1 MAGSMAMRIETLI
14 SGKLQEIDIEVL
26 EVEYKKEHGDQMLRI
41 YIDRD
46 EGVDL
51 NVCTLAT
58 RAIQDMIDEENISYD
73 HLEVSSPGLNRLIK
87 KEQDFIK
94 FQGERIKLKTFEALE
109 GQKNFVG
116 ILLGVDEK
124 VLNIEI
130 DGSSRAIPREKIS
143 IVRLDPEI

>member
-14 SGKLQEIDIEVL
+14 SDKLQEIDIEVL

-87 KEQDFIK
+87 KDQDFIK

-109 GQKNFVG
+109 GQKNFAG

-130 DGSSRAIPREKIS
+130 DGNSRAIPREKIS